1 MARQHKS
8 SQISSNSVM
17 PKAFDQSASLRR
29 EDNYIRQD
37 EARVNAALE
46 RNNKYLSA
54 DATRLQ
60 NEILQ
65 KQKSLEKW
73 GETIMDDAGGVFDQ
87 IAQFSPTLQKLAQA
101 KAKAVEEESGSF
113 AEMNAALDYLR
124 NGPTDKA
131 KEEAEVL
138 ANDETDKATA
148 GVAGVLAEQG
158 ATAGAAKVI
167 SHVSNRSWLMA
178 KQVYLDEATQNY
190 GQIIEDYLR
199 SDAEVEIFDDNGK
212 LIGREPVNEA
222 WNTASG
228 VMQQRVM
235 ADAHRHAVKLLG
247 IDKHTVEDLQNSK
260 WFTHT
265 RSYQANALKLKADEN
280 YLKESERKIQEETSF
295 LAHHLNQGSTTAI
308 ENFRAILEGSASPS
322 KAGKRRSGEEVL
334 DGIHNAFEA
343 LFGTKKIDHTH
354 LELILNS
361 PGWRGDKNK
370 TILKDQPSLALRLM
384 RTADRILSDRERT
397 KTANE
402 AVEKEKAQ
410 QAILKGARNDD
421 GKFDARLV
429 EDAGYREYK
438 KRWGTD
444 PLIEQWLSEHTVQ
457 AEYIQERLKTAR
469 DDMRRGVYD
478 QGDYDKELL
487 TVQEALED
495 EWTNYKEKKGNY
507 MEKMGVLETVKNMV
521 KKGTNFN
528 PAGLADAKFGFAQ
541 NRAMGAIQGYLGTLI
556 AERQSAGMPYQEA
569 VDSAVIELRK
579 QFVAVNEGTTVD
591 KDHLLHYASGNST
604 FPNLHKWYGATT
616 ELHQAKATSAQR
628 LGRLK
633 ESPVA
638 YTTGNFWA
646 ANKEDSA
653 AYLTKIADR
662 YEQSP
667 YQYPWPAEFD
677 TIARLHPHKSR
688 VQILNESLAGSGVTR
703 TVKDFKKE
711 HKLFHAL
718 SEEQIQDAADDA
730 ECYRSTRNIGKAC
743 NATGEPLYKSAP
755 YLPVLEKNFPDPEM
769 QLHAAGL
776 VDAIR
781 FNSPSVKQGRTP
793 TVEETFRQFN
803 LLIGQDLSKGN
814 TALNNYLASKGMKN
828 TAIGA
833 AVITIMSGGP
843 AALQAGPAVWD
854 QAINNYGR
862 FSYRQ
867 TGDERFLQMAQLPNP
882 RQLSPENN
890 LQMQYAPDAVDF
902 DVADRTLSAKEQA
915 LLNTIRF
922 AEGTYNKE
930 GYRTHFGGSLFD
942 DFTSHPDKVM
952 AAGGYRSAAAGGYQ
966 FMPKTW
972 LAAQRATGV
981 PDFSPVSQD
990 AAALWLIKKRG
1001 VNPNTMNELTP
1012 EIANALAPEWASFP
1026 TLKGVSYY
1034 GQPNKKV
1041 AALQQFYNRQ
1051 LKRLSK

>member
-1 MARQHKS
+1 MAKYKS
-8 SQISSNSVM
+8 SQIGSNSVM
-17 PKAFDQSASLRR
+17 PKAFDQTASLRR
-29 EDNYIRQD
+29 EDNYQRQD

-65 KQKSLEKW
+65 KQKDLEKW
-73 GETIMDDAGGVFDQ
+73 GETILDDAGGVWDQ
-87 IAQFSPTLQKLAQA
+87 IAQFSPTLQKLAQS
-101 KAKAVEEESGSF
+101 KAKAVEEESGSY

-124 NGPTDKA
+124 NGPSDKA
-131 KEEAEVL
+131 QQEAQVL
-138 ANDETDKATA
+138 AEDQTDVATA
-148 GVAGVLAEQG
+148 GAAGVLAEQG

-167 SHVSNRSWLMA
+167 GHVSNRSWLMA
-178 KQVYLDEATQNY
+178 KQVYLDEATNNY
-190 GQIIEDYLR
+190 GGIIEDYLR
-199 SDAEVEIFDDNGK
+199 SDEEVDIYTDDGK
-212 LIGREPVNEA
+212 FVGKQPINEA
-222 WNTASG
+222 WNSASG
-228 VMQQRVM
+228 VMQQRLM
-235 ADAHRHAVKLLG
+235 ADAHRKAVLMLG
-247 IDKHTVEDLQNSK
+247 IDKHTPEDLQNSK
-260 WFTHT
+260 WFSHT
-265 RSYQANALKLKADEN
+265 RNYQANVLKLKADEN
-280 YLKESERKIQEETSF
+280 YLKESNRKVEEETGF
-295 LAHHLNQGSTTAI
+295 LAQQVNQGNPNAI
-308 ENFRAILEGSASPS
+308 ETFRAILEGSASPS
-322 KAGKRRSGEEVL
+322 GGGKRRSGEEVL

-343 LFGTKKIDHTH
+343 LFGTDKMDREGLT
-354 LELILNS
+354 LILNS

-384 RTADRILSDRERT
+384 RTADRIDGDRE
-397 KTANE
+397 KAKQANE
-402 AVEKEKAQ
+402 ELEKEKAEQ
-410 QAILKGARNDD
+410 SILKGARNED

-429 EDAGYREYK
+429 EDAGYRDYK
-438 KRWGTD
+438 KRWGTN

-457 AEYIQERLKTAR
+457 AEYIVDRVKTVR
-469 DDMRRGVYD
+469 EDMRRGVYD
-478 QGDYDKELL
+478 QSDWKGELL
-487 TVQEALED
+487 TVQEQLKD
-495 EWTNYKEKKGNY
+495 EWTNYNERKGNY
-507 MEKMGVLETVKNMV
+507 MEKMGVEETVNNMV
-521 KKGTNFN
+521 KKGTNHN
-528 PAGLADAKFGFAQ
+528 PAGLADAKFGFVQ
-541 NRAMGAIQGYLGTLI
+541 NRAKGAIQGYLGTLI
-556 AERQSAGMPYQEA
+556 AERLSAGMPYQEA

-579 QFVAVNEGTTVD
+579 QFVEVNEGKTID
-591 KDHLLHYASGNST
+591 KTHLLHYSSGGHT

-616 ELHQAKATSAQR
+616 ELHQAKETSRQR
-628 LGRLK
+628 LGRLN

-638 YTTGNFWA
+638 YTTDDFWA
-646 ANKEDSA
+646 ANREDSA
-653 AYLTKIADR
+653 AYLSKIADR

-677 TIARLHPHKSR
+677 TIAKLYPHKSR
-688 VQILNESLAGSGVTR
+688 VQILNEALTGSGVTR

-743 NATGEPLYKSAP
+743 NATGEALYKSAP
-755 YLPVLEKNFPDPEM
+755 YLPVLEKSFPDPEM

-781 FNSPSVKQGRTP
+781 FNSPTVKNGRTP
-793 TVEETFRQFN
+793 TVEETYTQFN
-803 LLIGQDLSKGN
+803 TLIEMDLGKGN
-814 TALNNYLASKGMKN
+814 TALNNYLESKGMKN

-833 AVITIMSGGP
+833 AVIAIMSGGP

-854 QAINNYGR
+854 RAINNYGK

-902 DVADRTLSAKEQA
+902 DVADRTLSVKEQA

-922 AEGTYNKE
+922 AEGTYKE
-930 GYRTHFGGSLFD
+930 AGYRTFFGGSTFD
-942 DFTSHPDKVM
+942 DFTQHPDKVN
-952 AAGGYRSAAAGGYQ
+952 ATPGYRSAAAGGYQ
-966 FMPKTW
+966 FMPDTW
-972 LAAQRATGV
+972 RMAQRATGV

-990 AAALWLIKKRG
+990 AAAMWLITKRRG
-1001 VNPNTMNELTP
+1001 VDPNSMDQLTP
-1012 EIANALAPEWASFP
+1012 EIANKLAPEWASFP

-1034 GQPNKKV
+1034 GQPNKKLT
-1041 AALQQFYNRQ
+1041 ALQDFYNRQ